1 MSQSPQPG
9 AAPLRTIAA
18 WRWIT
23 ATALLGAAAGT
34 MLWGTRELLP
44 REGELA
50 RGVLVGGAAVAAG
63 ASAQAVA
70 EAAAQRA
77 LAQRVTF
84 TWSGARL
91 VEASLAELG
100 GTVDTRAI
108 AASLAAVGH
117 EEGLFARVDAA
128 LQARR
133 GHIDLPVH
141 VSLPVEPLAEKL
153 EHLKNELDTP
163 PLSARLDLA
172 HHTASDHTPGRYLDV
187 YAAADALDRALARN
201 AASAAS
207 LPSSIGPVAVP
218 AFEIAPHASR
228 EAVLAV
234 DTREVVARFE
244 TRFAEG
250 QKGRAGNIR
259 RAASGMD
266 GVVLMPGETVSFNAS
281 VGARS
286 VDNGFALA
294 PEIYKGELRD
304 GIGGGTCQVS
314 GTLHAAAF
322 FGGLDIV
329 ERINHSR
336 PSGYIHLGLDATV
349 VFPTVD
355 LKLRNPYDFPVV
367 LHAVAEKGT
376 LAFEILGREKPAK
389 VDYTTVTVGTS
400 AFKRKIEEDAG
411 VKEGGVVMKQKGIRG
426 VSVRKI
432 RTIHLARGRERVEV
446 STDVYPPTFEILKVA
461 PGTDP
466 DSLPPL
472 PGAEEKSEKSE
483 KSAAEAP
490 TGPLTAAN

>member
-1 MSQSPQPG
+1 MSQATHPG
-9 AAPLRTIAA
+9 AAPRRSIAA

-34 MLWGTRELLP
+34 GIWSGRELLP
-44 REGELA
+44 REGEIA
-50 RGVLVGGAAVAAG
+50 RGVLVGGARVAAG

-100 GTVDTRAI
+100 GTVDTAAI

-117 EEGLFARVDAA
+117 EEGLGARVDAA

-133 GHIDLPVH
+133 GHTDVPVH
-141 VSLPVEPLAEKL
+141 VRLPVEPLAEKL
-153 EHLKNELDTP
+153 ERLKDELDTP

-172 HHTASDHTPGRYLDV
+172 HHTASEHTPGRYLDV
-187 YAAADALDRALARN
+187 YAAADALDRALAQPVE
-201 AASAAS
+201 SAARA
-207 LPSSIGPVAVP
+207 LVTVVVP

-234 DTREVVARFE
+234 DTTQIVSRFE
-244 TRFAEG
+244 TRFSEG

-266 GVVLMPGETVSFNAS
+266 GVVLMPGETVSFNAN

-286 VDNGFALA
+286 LDNGFALA

-304 GIGGGTCQVS
+304 GVGGGTCQVS

-367 LHAVAEKGT
+367 LHAVADKGT
-376 LAFEILGREKPAK
+376 LTFEILGRETPAK
-389 VDYTTVTVGTS
+389 VEYDTVTVGTA
-400 AFKRKIEEDAG
+400 AFKRKVEEDAG
-411 VKEGGVVMKQKGIRG
+411 VKEGAVVVKQKGIRG
-426 VSVRKI
+426 VSVRKT
-432 RTIHLARGRERVEV
+432 RTIHLALGRERVEV

-472 PGAEEKSEKSE
+472 PGSDEKNEKTE
-483 KSAAEAP
+483 KTAGDAP
-490 TGPLTAAN
+490 TGPRTAAN

>member
-1 MSQSPQPG
+1 MSQ
-9 AAPLRTIAA
+9 APHRAPPPRQTIAA

-23 ATALLGAAAGT
+23 AAALLGAAAGAAS
-34 MLWGTRELLP
+34 WSSRELLP

-50 RGVLVGGAAVAAG
+50 RGLLVGGAPVPAG
-63 ASAQAVA
+63 ASAEAVA

-77 LAQRVTF
+77 LARRVTF
-84 TWSGARL
+84 TWSGERL

-100 GTVDTRAI
+100 GTVDTGAL
-108 AASLAAVGH
+108 ATHLAAVGH
-117 EEGLFARVDAA
+117 EAGLVGRIDAA
-128 LQARR
+128 LEARR
-133 GHIDLPVH
+133 GHTNFPVH
-141 VSLPVEPLAEKL
+141 VSFPVEPLADKL
-153 EHLKNELDTP
+153 ERLKDEHDSP
-163 PLSARLDLA
+163 PRSAKLDLA
-172 HHTASDHTPGRYLDV
+172 HHTASEHTPGRYLDV
-187 YAAADALDRALARN
+187 YAAAETLDRALALELELKLDQGASSL
-201 AASAAS
+201 AA
-207 LPSSIGPVAVP
+207 VAVP

-234 DTREVVARFE
+234 DTSQVVSRFE
-244 TRFAEG
+244 TRFSEG
-250 QKGRAGNIR
+250 QIGRAGNVR

-266 GVVLMPGETVSFNAS
+266 GVVLMPGETVSFNAN

-286 VDNGFALA
+286 IDNGFALA

-304 GIGGGTCQVS
+304 GVGGGTCQVS

-367 LHAVAEKGT
+367 IHAVVDKGT

-389 VDYTTVTVGTS
+389 VDYETVTVGIAS
-400 AFKRKIEEDAG
+400 FKRKVEEDAG
-411 VKEGGVVMKQKGIRG
+411 VKEGAVVVKQKGIRG
-426 VSVRKI
+426 VSVRKT
-432 RTIHLARGRERVEV
+432 RTIHLAIGQDRVEV

-472 PGAEEKSEKSE
+472 PGPDEKPADGAP
-483 KSAAEAP
+483 AAP
-490 TGPLTAAN
+490 RTAAN

>member
-1 MSQSPQPG
+1 MSQ
-9 AAPLRTIAA
+9 ATHRDAPPRRTIAA

-23 ATALLGAAAGT
+23 ATALLGAAAGAAF
-34 MLWGTRELLP
+34 WSSRELLP
-44 REGELA
+44 GAGELA
-50 RGVLVGGAAVAAG
+50 QGVLVGGAETAPG
-63 ASAQAVA
+63 ASAEAAA

-77 LAQRVTF
+77 LGQRVTF
-84 TWSGARL
+84 TWSGERL

-100 GTVDTRAI
+100 GTVDT
-108 AASLAAVGH
+108 AALAAHLAAVGH
-117 EEGLFARVDAA
+117 EAGLFARIDAA
-128 LQARR
+128 LEARR
-133 GHIDLPVH
+133 GHTDFPVH
-141 VSLPVEPLAEKL
+141 VSFPVEPLAAKL
-153 EHLKNELDTP
+153 ERLKDEHDTP

-187 YAAADALDRALARN
+187 YAAAEALDRALAHG
-201 AASAAS
+201 APGS
-207 LPSSIGPVAVP
+207 LAVP

-234 DTREVVARFE
+234 DTSQVVSRFE
-244 TRFAEG
+244 TRFSEG
-250 QKGRAGNIR
+250 QIGRAGNVR

-266 GVVLMPGETVSFNAS
+266 GVVLMPGETVSFNAN

-304 GIGGGTCQVS
+304 GVGGGTCQVS

-367 LHAVAEKGT
+367 IHAVVDKGT
-376 LAFEILGREKPAK
+376 LAFEILGREKPAR
-389 VDYTTVTVGTS
+389 VDYDTVTVGTS
-400 AFKRKIEEDAG
+400 SFKRKVEEDAG
-411 VKEGGVVMKQKGIRG
+411 VKEGAVVVKQKGIRG
-426 VSVRKI
+426 VSVRKT
-432 RTIHLARGRERVEV
+432 RTIHLAMGRDRVEV

-461 PGTDP
+461 PGTDL

-472 PGAEEKSEKSE
+472 PGADE
-483 KSAAEAP
+483 KSAEAAP
-490 TGPLTAAN
+490 TGPRTAAN

>member
-1 MSQSPQPG
+1 MSQAQHPS
-9 AAPLRTIAA
+9 AAPRRTIAA

-23 ATALLGAAAGT
+23 AAALLGAAAGT
-34 MLWGTRELLP
+34 LLWSSRELLP
-44 REGELA
+44 REGEIA
-50 RGVLVGGAAVAAG
+50 RGVLVGGAPIAES
-63 ASAQAVA
+63 ASAESVA

-77 LAQRVTF
+77 LARRVTF
-84 TWSGARL
+84 TWSGAPL

-100 GTVDTRAI
+100 GVVDTEAL
-108 AASLAAVGH
+108 AQGLAAVGH
-117 EEGLFARVDAA
+117 EEGLLARVDAA

-133 GHIDLPVH
+133 GHTDFPVH
-141 VSLPVEPLAEKL
+141 VSFPVEPLAARL
-153 EHLKNELDTP
+153 ERLKDEHDTP
-163 PLSARLDLA
+163 PRSARLDLA
-172 HHTASDHTPGRYLDV
+172 HHTASEHTPGRYLDV
-187 YAAADALDRALARN
+187 YAAVDALDRALAMDAHG
-201 AASAAS
+201 AASPVAA
-207 LPSSIGPVAVP
+207 LAVP
-218 AFEIAPHASR
+218 AFEIAPRASR

-234 DTREVVARFE
+234 DTRAVVSRFE
-244 TRFAEG
+244 THFAEG

-266 GVVLMPGETVSFNAS
+266 GVVLMPGETVSFNAN

-286 VDNGFALA
+286 LDNGFALA

-304 GIGGGTCQVS
+304 GVGGGTCQVS

-322 FGGLDIV
+322 FGGLDVV

-355 LKLRNPYDFPVV
+355 LKLKNPYDFPVV
-367 LHAVAEKGT
+367 LHAVVDKGS
-376 LAFEILGREKPAK
+376 LAFEVLGREKPAT
-389 VDYTTVTVGTS
+389 VDYATVTVGTA

-411 VKEGGVVMKQKGIRG
+411 VKEGSVVVKQKGIRG
-426 VSVRKI
+426 VSVRKT
-432 RTIHLARGRERVEV
+432 RTIHLAMGRDRVEV

-472 PGAEEKSEKSE
+472 PGAEDKT
-483 KSAAEAP
+483 AAEAP
-490 TGPLTAAN
+490 AGPRTAAN

>member
-1 MSQSPQPG
+1 MSQATPLD
-9 AAPLRTIAA
+9 APPRRTIAA

-23 ATALLGAAAGT
+23 ATALLGAAAGAAV
-34 MLWGTRELLP
+34 WSSRELLP

-50 RGVLVGGAAVAAG
+50 RGLLVDGAAATPG
-63 ASAQAVA
+63 ASAEAVA

-77 LAQRVTF
+77 LARRVTF
-84 TWSGARL
+84 TWSGERL
-91 VEASLAELG
+91 VEASLGDLG
-100 GTVDTRAI
+100 GTVDTSAL
-108 AASLAAVGH
+108 AAHLAAVGH
-117 EEGLFARVDAA
+117 EAGLFARIDAA
-128 LQARR
+128 LEARR
-133 GHIDLPVH
+133 GHTDFPVH
-141 VSLPVEPLAEKL
+141 VTFPIEPLAEKL
-153 EHLKNELDTP
+153 ERLKDEHDTP
-163 PLSARLDLA
+163 PLSAKLDLV
-172 HHTASDHTPGRYLDV
+172 HHTASEHTPGRYLDV
-187 YAAADALDRALARN
+187 YAAAEALDRALAKG
-201 AASAAS
+201 
-207 LPSSIGPVAVP
+207 PSSTAGSIAVP

-234 DTREVVARFE
+234 DTAQIVSRFE
-244 TRFAEG
+244 TRFSEG
-250 QKGRAGNIR
+250 QIGRAGNIR

-266 GVVLMPGETVSFNAS
+266 GVVLMPGETVSFNAN

-286 VDNGFALA
+286 IDNGFALA

-304 GIGGGTCQVS
+304 GVGGGTCQVS

-367 LHAVAEKGT
+367 IHAVVDRGT

-389 VDYTTVTVGTS
+389 VDYETVTVGTAS
-400 AFKRKIEEDAG
+400 FKRKVEEDAG
-411 VKEGGVVMKQKGIRG
+411 VKEGAVVVKQKGIRG
-426 VSVRKI
+426 VSVRKT
-432 RTIHLARGRERVEV
+432 RTIHLAMGHDRVEV

-472 PGAEEKSEKSE
+472 PGPDETSPAE
-483 KSAAEAP
+483 
-490 TGPLTAAN
+490 TRVGPRTAAN

>member
-1 MSQSPQPG
+1 MSQATHRD
-9 AAPLRTIAA
+9 AAPHRRTIAA
-18 WRWIT
+18 RRWIT

-34 MLWGTRELLP
+34 AIWSSRELLP
-44 REGELA
+44 RADELA
-50 RGVLVGGAAVAAG
+50 RGVLVGGAPVAAG
-63 ASAQAVA
+63 ASAEAAA

-77 LAQRVTF
+77 LGQQVTF
-84 TWSGARL
+84 TWSGERL

-100 GTVDTRAI
+100 GTVDTGAL
-108 AASLAAVGH
+108 AAHLAAVGH
-117 EEGLFARVDAA
+117 EAGLFARIDAA
-128 LQARR
+128 LEARR
-133 GHIDLPVH
+133 GHLDFPVH
-141 VSLPVEPLAEKL
+141 VSFPVEPLAEKL
-153 EHLKNELDTP
+153 ERLKDEHDTP
-163 PLSARLDLA
+163 PLSAKLDLA
-172 HHTASDHTPGRYLDV
+172 HHTASAHTPGRYLDV
-187 YAAADALDRALARN
+187 YAAAEALDRALAQS
-201 AASAAS
+201 ATSAAGS
-207 LPSSIGPVAVP
+207 VAVP

-234 DTREVVARFE
+234 DTTQVVARFE
-244 TRFAEG
+244 TRFSEG
-250 QKGRAGNIR
+250 QIGRAGNVR

-266 GVVLMPGETVSFNAS
+266 GVVLMPGETVSFNAN

-304 GIGGGTCQVS
+304 GVGGGTCQVS

-355 LKLRNPYDFPVV
+355 LKVRNPYDFPVV
-367 LHAVAEKGT
+367 IHAVVDKGT

-389 VDYTTVTVGTS
+389 VDYDTVTVGTS
-400 AFKRKIEEDAG
+400 SFKRKVEEDAG
-411 VKEGGVVMKQKGIRG
+411 VKEGAVVVKQKGIRG
-426 VSVRKI
+426 VSVRKT
-432 RTIHLARGRERVEV
+432 RTIHLAMGRERVEV

-461 PGTDP
+461 PGTDL

-472 PGAEEKSEKSE
+472 PGVEEKSEGG
-483 KSAAEAP
+483 AP
-490 TGPLTAAN
+490 TAPRTAAN

>member
-1 MSQSPQPG
+1 MSQATHPSVTPR
-9 AAPLRTIAA
+9 RTIAA

-23 ATALLGAAAGT
+23 ATALLGAAAGAGI
-34 MLWGTRELLP
+34 WSARELLP

-50 RGVLVGGAAVAAG
+50 RGVLVGGAKVAAG

-77 LAQRVTF
+77 LARRVTF

-100 GTVDTRAI
+100 GTVDTHAI
-108 AASLAAVGH
+108 AAGLAAVGH

-133 GHIDLPVH
+133 GQIDFPVH

-153 EHLKNELDTP
+153 ERLKDELDTP
-163 PLSARLDLA
+163 PLSARLDLV
-172 HHTASDHTPGRYLDV
+172 HHTASEHTPGRYVDV
-187 YAAADALDRALARN
+187 YAAADALDRALAHR
-201 AASAAS
+201 AESAAR
-207 LPSSIGPVAVP
+207 SIEPVVVP

-234 DTREVVARFE
+234 DTTQVLSRFE
-244 TRFAEG
+244 TRYSEG
-250 QKGRAGNIR
+250 QKGRAGNVR

-266 GVVLMPGETVSFNAS
+266 GVVLMPGETVSFNAN

-336 PSGYIHLGLDATV
+336 PSGYIHVGLDATV

-367 LHAVAEKGT
+367 LHAVADKGT

-389 VDYTTVTVGTS
+389 VDFDTVTVGTA
-400 AFKRKIEEDAG
+400 AFKRKVEEDAG
-411 VKEGGVVMKQKGIRG
+411 VKEGGVVVKQKGIRG
-426 VSVRKI
+426 VSVRKT
-432 RTIHLARGRERVEV
+432 RTIHLALGRSRVEV

-472 PGAEEKSEKSE
+472 PGVDDKGE
-483 KSAAEAP
+483 KSAAVAKA
-490 TGPLTAAN
+490 GPLTAAN

>member
-1 MSQSPQPG
+1 M
-9 AAPLRTIAA
+9 
-18 WRWIT
+18 
-23 ATALLGAAAGT
+23 
-34 MLWGTRELLP
+34 
-44 REGELA
+44 
-50 RGVLVGGAAVAAG
+50 
-63 ASAQAVA
+63 
-70 EAAAQRA
+70 
-77 LAQRVTF
+77 TF
-84 TWSGARL
+84 TWGGARL

-100 GTVDTRAI
+100 GTVDTGAI
-108 AASLAAVGH
+108 AAGLAAVGH
-117 EEGLFARVDAA
+117 EEGLVARVDAA

-133 GHIDLPVH
+133 GGTDFPVH
-141 VSLPVEPLAEKL
+141 VRFPIEPLAEKL
-153 EHLKNELDTP
+153 ERLRDELDSP

-187 YAAADALDRALARN
+187 YAAADALDRALARG
-201 AASAAS
+201 AESAVD
-207 LPSSIGPVAVP
+207 LVAVP

-234 DTREVVARFE
+234 DTREVVSRFE
-244 TRFAEG
+244 THFSEG
-250 QKGRAGNIR
+250 QIGRAGNIR

-266 GVVLMPGETVSFNAS
+266 GVVLMPGDTVSFNAN

-304 GIGGGTCQVS
+304 GVGGGTCQVS

-376 LAFEILGREKPAK
+376 LAFEILGRERPAR
-389 VDYTTVTVGTS
+389 VDYATETVGTAS
-400 AFKRKIEEDAG
+400 FKRKIEEDAG
-411 VKEGGVVMKQKGIRG
+411 VKEGAVVVKQKGIRG
-426 VSVRKI
+426 VSVRKT
-432 RTIHLARGRERVEV
+432 RTIHLAMGRDRVEV

-472 PGAEEKSEKSE
+472 PGAEEKGEKGE
-483 KSAAEAP
+483 KAASEAP
-490 TGPLTAAN
+490 AGPRTAAN

>member
-1 MSQSPQPG
+1 MSQATHPG
-9 AAPLRTIAA
+9 AAPRRTIAA

-23 ATALLGAAAGT
+23 ATALLGAAAGAT
-34 MLWGTRELLP
+34 LWGARELLP

-50 RGVLVGGAAVAAG
+50 RGVLVGGVGVAAG

-77 LAQRVTF
+77 ISKRVTF

-100 GTVDTRAI
+100 GTVDTRAL

-117 EEGLFARVDAA
+117 EEGLFARLDSA

-133 GHIDLPVH
+133 GHIDFPVH

-153 EHLKNELDTP
+153 EHLKDQLDTP
-163 PLSARLDLA
+163 PISARLDLA
-172 HHTASDHTPGRYLDV
+172 HHTASEHTPGRYLDV

-201 AASAAS
+201 AESAAS
-207 LPSSIGPVAVP
+207 AIGPVAVP

-234 DTREVVARFE
+234 DTREVVSRFE

-367 LHAVAEKGT
+367 LHAVADKGT
-376 LAFEILGREKPAK
+376 LAFEVLGREKPAK
-389 VDYTTVTVGTS
+389 VDYATVTVGTS

-411 VKEGGVVMKQKGIRG
+411 VKEGGVVVKQKGIRG
-426 VSVRKI
+426 VSVRKT
-432 RTIHLARGRERVEV
+432 RTIHLAMGRSRVEV

>member
-1 MSQSPQPG
+1 MSQ
-9 AAPLRTIAA
+9 ATHRDVAPRRAIAA

-23 ATALLGAAAGT
+23 ATALLGAAAGS
-34 MLWGTRELLP
+34 MIWGSRELLP

-50 RGVLVGGAAVAAG
+50 RGVLVGGAGVAAG

-84 TWSGARL
+84 TWAGARL

-100 GTVDTRAI
+100 GAVDTRAI
-108 AASLAAVGH
+108 AVSLAAVGH
-117 EEGLFARVDAA
+117 EEGLVARVDSA

-133 GHIDLPVH
+133 GDLDFPVH
-141 VSLPVEPLAEKL
+141 VSFPVEPLAAKL
-153 EHLKNELDTP
+153 ERLKDELDTP

-172 HHTASDHTPGRYLDV
+172 HHTASEHTPGRYLDV
-187 YAAADALDRALARN
+187 YAAADALDRALARSAAG
-201 AASAAS
+201 AASGTSA
-207 LPSSIGPVAVP
+207 LGPVVVP

-234 DTREVVARFE
+234 DTREVVSRFE
-244 TRFAEG
+244 TRFSEG
-250 QKGRAGNIR
+250 QRGRAGNIR

-266 GVVLMPGETVSFNAS
+266 GVVLMPGETVSFNAN

-294 PEIYKGELRD
+294 PEIYKGEIRD
-304 GIGGGTCQVS
+304 GVGGGTCQVS

-329 ERINHSR
+329 ERISHSR
-336 PSGYIHLGLDATV
+336 PSGYIHVGLDATV

-367 LHAVAEKGT
+367 LHAVADKGT
-376 LAFEILGREKPAK
+376 LTFEVLGREKPAT
-389 VDYTTVTVGTS
+389 VYFTTVTVGT
-400 AFKRKIEEDAG
+400 ACLR
-411 VKEGGVVMKQKGIRG
+411 R
-426 VSVRKI
+426 
-432 RTIHLARGRERVEV
+432 
-446 STDVYPPTFEILKVA
+446 
-461 PGTDP
+461 
-466 DSLPPL
+466 
-472 PGAEEKSEKSE
+472 
-483 KSAAEAP
+483 
-490 TGPLTAAN
+490 

>member
-1 MSQSPQPG
+1 MSQATHRALPPR
-9 AAPLRTIAA
+9 RTIAA

-23 ATALLGAAAGT
+23 ATALLGAAAGAAS
-34 MLWGTRELLP
+34 WSSRELLP

-50 RGVLVGGAAVAAG
+50 RGLLVGGAPVAAG
-63 ASAQAVA
+63 ASAEAVA

-77 LAQRVTF
+77 LGQRVTF
-84 TWSGARL
+84 TWSGERL

-100 GTVDTRAI
+100 ATVDTRE
-108 AASLAAVGH
+108 LAAHLAAAGH
-117 EEGLFARVDAA
+117 EAGLVARIDAA
-128 LQARR
+128 LEARR
-133 GHIDLPVH
+133 GHTDFPIH
-141 VSLPVEPLAEKL
+141 VSFPVEPLAEKL
-153 EHLKNELDTP
+153 ERLKDEHDSP
-163 PLSARLDLA
+163 PLSAKLDLA
-172 HHTASDHTPGRYLDV
+172 HHTASEHTPGRYLDV
-187 YAAADALDRALARN
+187 YAAAEALDRALALGALN
-201 AASAAS
+201 ALNAKNA
-207 LPSSIGPVAVP
+207 VAVP

-234 DTREVVARFE
+234 DTTQVVSRFE
-244 TRFAEG
+244 TRFSEG
-250 QKGRAGNIR
+250 QKGRAGNVR

-266 GVVLMPGETVSFNAS
+266 GVVLMPGETVSFNAN

-304 GIGGGTCQVS
+304 GVGGGTCQVS

-367 LHAVAEKGT
+367 IHAVVDKGT

-389 VDYTTVTVGTS
+389 VDYDTVTVGTAS
-400 AFKRKIEEDAG
+400 FKRKIEEDAG
-411 VKEGGVVMKQKGIRG
+411 VKEGAVVVKQKGIRG
-426 VSVRKI
+426 VSVRKT
-432 RTIHLARGRERVEV
+432 RTIHLAMGRDRVEV

-472 PGAEEKSEKSE
+472 PGPDE
-483 KSAAEAP
+483 KSADGAP
-490 TGPLTAAN
+490 AAPRTAAN